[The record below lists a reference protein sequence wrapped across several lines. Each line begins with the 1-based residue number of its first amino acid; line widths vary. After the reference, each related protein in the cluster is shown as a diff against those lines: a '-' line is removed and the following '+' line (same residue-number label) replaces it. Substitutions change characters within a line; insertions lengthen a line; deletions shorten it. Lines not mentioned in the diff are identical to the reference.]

1 MSIRERRPGVWEVQ
15 VYGQARPDGTRPRKF
30 LTVHGGKRAAQRAE
44 RDLLGKRDAGR
55 LETKSPTL
63 KVYAVSWQREQA
75 LDLAASTADKHLWAL
90 RHILPT
96 LGTYRLTHINSVAL
110 RDFKQALDE
119 SDLSGTSQRMV
130 WDILSQVLKQAAG
143 EGFIQANPCALVK
156 APQRDTE
163 ETEHLTKAQA
173 KKLLKTLSV
182 NPQAALAAWFM
193 MCTAARPGEALSLEW
208 SDLDL
213 ERGTASLV
221 ATKTAHQTRAGERI
235 VPLPEKLVKA
245 LKRHRAA
252 QKRLRLRAGDR
263 WAGDLVFTSRL
274 GAPWTVN
281 AYRHA
286 WRKAGGSDF
295 CTPYSLRHT
304 AITWWDQAGM
314 RSALQSRLAG
324 HSKQSTTMDIYGH
337 IDAAELEDARRIVD
351 ALQR

>member
-1 MSIRERRPGVWEVQ
+1 MWEVQ
-15 VYGQARPDGTRPRKF
+15 VYGRTRPDGTRPRRF
-30 LTVHGGKRAAQRAE
+30 LTVHGGIRAARRAE
-44 RDLLGKRDAGR
+44 RSLLTARDEGK

-63 KVYAVSWQREQA
+63 KVYATSWQREKA
-75 LDLAASTADKHLWAL
+75 RDVAHSTAEKHLWAL
-90 RHILPT
+90 GHTLPT
-96 LGTYRLTHINSVAL
+96 LGAYRLTQINPVAL
-110 RDFKQALDE
+110 RDFKDILAQ
-119 SDLSGTSQRMV
+119 SGLSGTAQRMV
-130 WDILSQVLKQAAG
+130 WDNLSQVLKQAAG

-182 NPQAALAAWFM
+182 NPQVELAALFM
-193 MCTAARPGEALSLEW
+193 VCTAARPGEALSLKW

-213 ERGTASLV
+213 EGGTVSLI
-221 ATKTAHQTRAGERI
+221 ATKTARQTRAGERI
-235 VPLPEKLVKA
+235 VPLNKRLVKA

-252 QKRLRLRAGDR
+252 QNELRLKAGDR
-263 WAGDLVFTSRL
+263 WVGDLVFPSRL

-295 CTPYSLRHT
+295 GAPYSLRHT
-304 AITWWDQAGM
+304 AVTRWDQAGM
-314 RSALQSRLAG
+314 RPALQSRLAG

-351 ALQR
+351 AF